1 MPDRPEISI
10 LHLITKL
17 AVGGAQMNTLISC
30 RDITSLG
37 YPSSILAGPE
47 ISPEGSFLNLASRY
61 SIPVY
66 FAGHLKRR
74 ISPWSDLLAFLEI
87 RRIIRNGGF
96 SIIHT
101 HGSKAKFLGR
111 LAAATCAGK
120 VKVVQTVHGWS
131 FFESMPLLKKYLY
144 VMLEKVG
151 HNIADSTIVVS
162 PLDIRKGTDKRIGKP
177 EDYVIIRSGVE
188 FDAFKAARGKR
199 SEARARMGIPEDV
212 PVVGSVMRIAPQKA
226 PLFFV
231 NVAVRVLKSVPDANF
246 VIVGDGPKRGLTE
259 EHIRNTGFQDHF
271 HLLGN
276 RTDVPDLLPGFDVF
290 LITSRSE
297 GLPRAMLEALA
308 AGVPVVATDVGG
320 ISELIDGTRNGILCR
335 EGDQEGLA
343 RGVVKMLC
351 NPDLKDSF
359 LENVDQ
365 DLEPF
370 SASIMVDQLFDLYTG
385 LSEESP

>member
-1 MPDRPEISI
+1 
-10 LHLITKL
+10 
-17 AVGGAQMNTLISC
+17 MNTLISC
-30 RDITSLG
+30 RDISALG

-47 ISPEGSFLNLASRY
+47 ISPEGSFLNLANLY

-74 ISPWSDLLAFLEI
+74 ISPWSDLIAFFEI

-111 LAAATCAGK
+111 LAAASCGG

-131 FFESMPLLKKYLY
+131 FFESMPVHKKYFY
-144 VMLEKVG
+144 VMLEKIG
-151 HNIADSTIVVS
+151 HRIADSSIVVS
-162 PLDIRKGTDKRIGKP
+162 PHDIRKGTDKGIGKP
-177 EDYVIIRSGVE
+177 GDYVVIRSGVE
-188 FDAFKAARGKR
+188 FDDFKAARGKKSDAR
-199 SEARARMGIPEDV
+199 SRMGIPEGV
-212 PVVGSVMRIAPQKA
+212 PVIGSVMRIAAQKA

-231 NVAVRVLKSVPDANF
+231 NVAARVLKTMPDAHF
-246 VIVGDGPKRGLTE
+246 VIVGDGPQRGQTE
-259 EHIRNTGFQDHF
+259 EHIDKSGLHDSF

-308 AGVPVVATDVGG
+308 ARIPVVATDVGG
-320 ISELIDGTRNGILCR
+320 ISELVDGTRNGILCR

-343 RGVVKMLC
+343 RGVLRILS
-351 NPDLKDSF
+351 NPGLRDTL

-370 SASIMVDQLFDLYTG
+370 SASIMTDQLFDLYTR
-385 LSEESP
+385 LSEEPS

>member
-1 MPDRPEISI
+1 
-10 LHLITKL
+10 
-17 AVGGAQMNTLISC
+17 MNTLLSC
-30 RDITSLG
+30 RDITARG

-47 ISPEGSFLNLASRY
+47 ISPEGSFLNLANRY

-66 FAGHLKRR
+66 FACHLKRR
-74 ISPWSDLLAFLEI
+74 ISPWSDLCALFEI
-87 RRIIRNGGF
+87 RRIIKNGGF

-111 LAAATCAGK
+111 LAAASCGG

-131 FFESMPLLKKYLY
+131 FFESMPLLKKYTY

-151 HNIADSTIVVS
+151 HNIADSSIVVS
-162 PLDIRKGTDKRIGKP
+162 PHDIRKGTDKGIGMP
-177 EDYVIIRSGVE
+177 DGYVVIRSGVE

-212 PVVGSVMRIAPQKA
+212 PVVGSVMRIAAQKA

-231 NVAVRVLKSVPDANF
+231 NVAARVVKSMPDTHF
-246 VIVGDGPKRGLTE
+246 IIVGDGPQRELTE
-259 EHIRNTGFQDHF
+259 GYIRKLRLQDNF

-276 RTDVPDLLPGFDVF
+276 RSDVPDLLPGFDVF

-297 GLPRAMLEALA
+297 GFPRAMLEALA
-308 AGVPVVATDVGG
+308 ARIPVVATDVGG
-320 ISELIDGTRNGILCR
+320 ISELIDGTRNGILCG

-343 RGVVKMLC
+343 RGVMKILGD
-351 NPDLKDSF
+351 PSLQESL
-359 LENVDQ
+359 LEKVDQ

-370 SASIMVDQLFDLYTG
+370 SASIMIDQLFDLYTR
-385 LSEESP
+385 LVEETPVSE